1 MHPRS
6 MRATIAPFS
15 MWPGSLLQ
23 QKKRKRDSVTILTVM
38 TAAGLFLGGLC
49 AAVIGSVKL
58 PLARRLEMDEGRV
71 GVLVAAFSITFLPV
85 VLASGWL
92 IDHFGSKLI
101 FALSLVGIAIGL
113 LALAAVGNFARAIV
127 AVVLFSVAWSAL
139 INVVHVMI
147 PQAFPGSVT
156 TGTNLADVF
165 FSLGALLTPLLAAHM
180 VRGDSY
186 RNLLLLLGLF
196 AFLASL
202 PCLLLRLDPGPL
214 IEANPISTWE
224 LFSQPHIWL
233 CGLCLGA
240 FGPIET
246 TFATWTSSYLVEKG
260 YSAKFGTRMISVFW
274 GSSLIARLCV
284 AALLPLGGEAPL
296 ILLLAIAATFVTGA
310 VVFTKSRAVAPYLV
324 VAAGLACGPLFPT
337 ILAILFMGFESSAH
351 GRVVGVTL
359 AISNLG
365 YTLTPILVGFYAK
378 RTSVQQSFLVV
389 ALAGVLLIALGVVL
403 NLWL

>member
-1 MHPRS
+1 
-6 MRATIAPFS
+6 
-15 MWPGSLLQ
+15 
-23 QKKRKRDSVTILTVM
+23 VTILTVM

-92 IDHFGSKLI
+92 IDHFGSQLV

-113 LALAAVGNFARAIV
+113 LALSAVGNFSRAIL

-156 TGTNLADVF
+156 RGTNLADVF
-165 FSLGALLTPLLAAHM
+165 FSLGALLTPLLAANL

-186 RNLLLLLGLF
+186 RRLLLLLGLF

-202 PCLLLRLDPGPL
+202 PCLLMRLDPGPL
-214 IEANPISTWE
+214 IEANPIGTWE
-224 LFSQPHIWL
+224 LFSRPHIWL

-260 YSAKFGTRMISVFW
+260 YSPQFGTRMISVFW
-274 GSSLIARLCV
+274 GASLIARLFV

-296 ILLLAIAATFVTGA
+296 VLLLAIAATFVTGA
-310 VVFTKSRAVAPYLV
+310 VVFTKSRALAPFLV
-324 VAAGLACGPLFPT
+324 IGAGLACGPLFPT
-337 ILAILFMGFESSAH
+337 ILAILFLGFESSAH

-389 ALAGVLLIALGVVL
+389 AVAGVLLIALGVVL